1 MHSVMRPSIPT
12 ALQSARTWRPLLVL
26 CGSVLLSSC
35 ADLIAPRI
43 VAPQRVSAD
52 AALKTSAGGQLLL
65 DDVDAYISKD
75 LHVAVGPPQATL
87 ALAVVP
93 PGHYFLR
100 FGAKNPGGCRVI
112 YISGPAQ
119 TQLIRET
126 GHLWLANW
134 AVEHHMT
141 ESAAKKKAQG
151 NPGIH
156 FSPTVPPQ
164 ILLREYRTGIA
175 KLRSTSPARGTIILL
190 PGDGNGMLSMMPWAL
205 ILGSAGYRSI
215 LVDLRAQGQS
225 TGAHITY
232 GALESRD
239 LIQLVTALR
248 KRGLIQGRLGLL
260 GDSLGAAT
268 ALLAAPNLSGL
279 SGIVAISPYAR
290 ATTVIPRFARHLYWY
305 ARLIPESSWR
315 AAERKACRIAGANLA
330 EAAPITVVSRIRVP
344 VLYLQGG
351 EDRIVGLPQAREL
364 AMRTVGSTLII
375 YPKLGHIK
383 MAIAYTQ
390 LARPVIEWLNRHI
403 AQDPEAARLRHV
415 RQRPRNSFSLSFCA
429 Q

>member
-1 MHSVMRPSIPT
+1 M
-12 ALQSARTWRPLLVL
+12 
-26 CGSVLLSSC
+26 
-35 ADLIAPRI
+35 
-43 VAPQRVSAD
+43 
-52 AALKTSAGGQLLL
+52 
-65 DDVDAYISKD
+65 
-75 LHVAVGPPQATL
+75 
-87 ALAVVP
+87 
-93 PGHYFLR
+93 
-100 FGAKNPGGCRVI
+100 

-119 TQLIRET
+119 TQLIREA

-141 ESAAKKKAQG
+141 ESAAKKKAHG
-151 NPGIH
+151 KPGIH
-156 FSPTVPPQ
+156 IAPIVLTPA
-164 ILLREYRTGIA
+164 LLREYRTDIA
-175 KLRSTSPARGTIILL
+175 KLRRTSPARGTIILL
-190 PGDGNGMLSMMPWAL
+190 PGDVNGMLSMMPWAL
-205 ILGSAGYRSI
+205 ILGNAGYRSI

-232 GALESRD
+232 GAIESRD

-248 KRGLIQGRLGLL
+248 KSGLIQGRLGLL

-268 ALLAAPNLSGL
+268 ALLAAPTLSGL

-290 ATTVIPRFARHLYWY
+290 ATSVIPRFARHLYWY

-315 AAERKACRIAGANLA
+315 AAERKAGRIAGANLT
-330 EAAPITVVSRIRVP
+330 EAAPITVVNRIHVP

-364 AMRTVGSTLII
+364 ATRTVGSTLIV

-383 MAIAYTQ
+383 MSIAYSQ
-390 LARPVIEWLNRHI
+390 LARPVIQWLNRHV
-403 AQDPEAARLRHV
+403 AHDPEAARLRHV
-415 RQRPRNSFSLSFCA
+415 RQRPRNSFSLSFCV

>member
-1 MHSVMRPSIPT
+1 MRSVMTTSIPT
-12 ALQSARTWRPLLVL
+12 VLKSAQTWRPLWVL
-26 CGSVLLSSC
+26 CGSILLSSC
-35 ADLIAPRI
+35 ADLIAPKI

-52 AALKTSAGGQLLL
+52 AALKTSAGGHFLL
-65 DDVDAYISKD
+65 DDVDAYISEH
-75 LHVAVGPPQATL
+75 LHVAVGPPPATL

-100 FGAKNPGGCRVI
+100 FGAKNPSGCRVM

-119 TQLIRET
+119 TQLIREA

-141 ESAAKKKAQG
+141 ESAAKKKAHG
-151 NPGIH
+151 KPGIH
-156 FSPTVPPQ
+156 IAPIVLTPA
-164 ILLREYRTGIA
+164 LLREYRTDIA
-175 KLRSTSPARGTIILL
+175 KLRRTSPARGTIILL

-205 ILGSAGYRSI
+205 ILGNAGYRSI

-232 GALESRD
+232 GAIESRD

-248 KRGLIQGRLGLL
+248 KSGLIQGRLGLL

-290 ATTVIPRFARHLYWY
+290 ATSVIPRFARHLYWY

-315 AAERKACRIAGANLA
+315 AAERKAGRIAGANLT
-330 EAAPITVVSRIRVP
+330 EAAPITVVNRIHVP

-364 AMRTVGSTLII
+364 ATRTVGSTLIV
-375 YPKLGHIK
+375 YPKLGHIN
-383 MAIAYTQ
+383 MAIAYSQ
-390 LARPVIEWLNRHI
+390 LARPVIQWLNRHV
-403 AQDPEAARLRHV
+403 AHDPEAARLRHV
-415 RQRPRNSFSLSFCA
+415 RQRPRNSFSLSFCV